1 MATFSRFDGLLKT
14 RRIFNSRKGRA
25 LQESLT
31 AYVFLAPALILIFV
45 FGIFPVGFAFFVS
58 LHRWRRF
65 PGDFLGLSNYVQALD
80 NLAYVLFFWLALG
93 ALVYAL
99 LTLRRMVQQ
108 GDQRLRAL
116 SALIPGA
123 FGSAAVLLFI
133 NWFTILLPIILNIPQ
148 QLRGQEH
155 TQGLFVNT
163 LFASFQTPEAV
174 AAGNPFLAAAIAAL
188 IVSFVWFRL
197 VRAELRASYWMW
209 GVTSALSAAVG
220 LLLLQAT
227 VSAIQ
232 AATAAAQAN
241 GETLPIWSQVIFIS
255 AGVALI
261 AAAYVLW
268 QRALKQDGDRRFIV
282 GALAAAFLV
291 VGGYALAVELPR
303 ALADADPQVLTG
315 FNITLMFAAGTVP
328 FQLAIGLGLAYLLF
342 QNIKGKSFFRVVYF
356 LPYIMPFVATSI
368 VFNLIFSFRPSSLAN
383 HALQFFGIPV
393 QKWITEPTGIF
404 QLIFGPQTPS
414 VLVGP
419 SLALIVIMLYTTWT
433 YIGYDAVIFL
443 AGLGNVSAEL
453 YEAARIDG
461 ATSWSIFRYITL
473 PLLSPTTFFLS
484 LIAVIGTFQA
494 FTQIWIMRT
503 PASQRSVDTLGVY
516 IFQTVQNTDPNL
528 GYGSAVAFVLF
539 AVILLLTVFQN
550 RIAGS
555 KVFYG

>member
-1 MATFSRFDGLLKT
+1 MPD
-14 RRIFNSRKGRA
+14 
-25 LQESLT
+25 
-31 AYVFLAPALILIFV
+31 
-45 FGIFPVGFAFFVS
+45 
-58 LHRWRRF
+58 
-65 PGDFLGLSNYVQALD
+65 
-80 NLAYVLFFWLALG
+80 
-93 ALVYAL
+93 
-99 LTLRRMVQQ
+99 
-108 GDQRLRAL
+108 
-116 SALIPGA
+116 
-123 FGSAAVLLFI
+123 AV
-133 NWFTILLPIILNIPQ
+133 
-148 QLRGQEH
+148 
-155 TQGLFVNT
+155 V
-163 LFASFQTPEAV
+163 
-174 AAGNPFLAAAIAAL
+174 AGNPFLLAAIAAL
-188 IVSFVWFRL
+188 VVSLVWFRL
-197 VRAELRASYWMW
+197 VHSETRATYWIW
-209 GVTSALSAAVG
+209 GTSAVLAAAIG
-220 LLLLQAT
+220 ALLLQAT

-241 GETLPIWSQVIFIS
+241 GETLPIWSQIIFIS

-268 QRALKQDGDRRFIV
+268 QRALKQDGDRRFVV
-282 GALAAAFLV
+282 GAGAAALLV

-303 ALADADPQVLTG
+303 ALANADPKVLTG

-342 QNIKGKSFFRVVYF
+342 QNIKGKAFFRIVYF

-383 HALQFFGIPV
+383 HVLQFFGVPV

-443 AGLGNVSAEL
+443 AGLGNVSPEL

-516 IFQTVQNTDPNL
+516 IFQTVQNTDPISATDRQSRLSCWRHSAADRFPEPDRRQQGFLWLRRWRASASARPAL
-528 GYGSAVAFVLF
+528 GSQFPGAKFS
-539 AVILLLTVFQN
+539 LT
-550 RIAGS
+550 AC
-555 KVFYG
+555 